1 MRKTFG
7 YPYDQENDGIRVGS
21 YLGEAADFCDWESI
35 DNTIVCGEKRE
46 VTNSDVGTYQIG
58 ITLSDDADQSEGGSS
73 WRTYNINLIVVRK
86 QELTGQPS
94 QFDLDNENTVFDEY
108 GDFVFTEDEIGVTS
122 DDT

>member
-1 MRKTFG
+1 M
-7 YPYDQENDGIRVGS
+7 
-21 YLGEAADFCDWESI
+21 
-35 DNTIVCGEKRE
+35 
-46 VTNSDVGTYQIG
+46 GTYPIG

-108 GDFVFTEDEIGVTS
+108 GDFVFTEDEIGVTT